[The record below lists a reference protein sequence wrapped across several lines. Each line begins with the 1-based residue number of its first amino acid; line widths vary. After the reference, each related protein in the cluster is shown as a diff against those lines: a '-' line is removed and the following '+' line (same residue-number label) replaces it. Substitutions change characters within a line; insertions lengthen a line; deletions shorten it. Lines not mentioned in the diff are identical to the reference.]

1 MATYEPPLDLFQRQ
15 VESIRSQT
23 HANWI
28 CVVSDD
34 NSTSDRFARMQ
45 AILDGDPRFVLS
57 RSPRRLGYYHNFERA
72 LSMTPRSAAYAT
84 LADQDDR
91 WHPGKLEALLGAIGD
106 ANLVYSDA
114 RIVDRDG
121 GLVSDTYWSRRRN
134 NYTNMASLLV
144 ANTVTG
150 AASLFRRELLE
161 LALPFPPRHG
171 SPYHDH
177 WLALVALASGR
188 IAYVDRPLYD
198 YVQHRGAA
206 LGHARA
212 NAGRPLRGAL
222 GRLRSVVRQ
231 PRSTLARWR
240 GIYFWDVC
248 RLLQF
253 ATVLERRCGD
263 RMTGEKAARGAPAG
277 RHRAHATG
285 NGVALASAREAPG
298 RPQRDARDRER
309 AAPRHRVAA
318 RSRLGRAT

>member
-1 MATYEPPLDLFQRQ
+1 MQR
-15 VESIRSQT
+15 
-23 HANWI
+23 
-28 CVVSDD
+28 
-34 NSTSDRFARMQ
+34 
-45 AILDGDPRFVLS
+45 ILDGDPRFVVS

-72 LSMTPRSAAYAT
+72 LSMAPPSAAYAT

-91 WHPGKLEALLGAIGD
+91 WHPGKLEALLGALGD

-121 GLVSDTYWSRRRN
+121 RLLSNTYWSRRRN
-134 NYTNMASLLV
+134 NYTNLASLLV

-177 WLALVALASGR
+177 WLAMVALATGR

-212 NAGRPLRGAL
+212 NAAGPRVARL
-222 GRLRSVVRQ
+222 GRLREA
-231 PRSTLARWR
+231 PTPAPLDPGGLARASTS
-240 GIYFWDVC
+240 G
-248 RLLQF
+248 
-253 ATVLERRCGD
+253 TS
-263 RMTGEKAARGAPAG
+263 AACSSSRPCSSAGA
-277 RHRAHATG
+277 ATG
-285 NGVALASAREAPG
+285 
-298 RPQRDARDRER
+298 
-309 AAPRHRVAA
+309 
-318 RSRLGRAT
+318 